1 MIPMLSYYLPLLP
14 WSNKAIEKVT
24 QLTRLFLWKK
34 RGRNNSSW
42 VALHYCMPKRFG
54 GAALLNVFEHTIA
67 RKVSML
73 KFMIEG
79 VQPWTKTH

>member
-54 GAALLNVFEHTIA
+54 GAASLNVFEHTIA